1 MLKTI
6 LIIGFFVFMAMALV
20 LMLQNS
26 RMPADLGV
34 HAGLLAP
41 LPASPNAV
49 SSQTDRKNRQVVPLP
64 FIGDLP
70 QTRQILLQ
78 VIESYPGRVQ
88 IISATDTY
96 IHCVF
101 STDWLRFKDDVEFF
115 LDAESKVVH
124 FRSASRSGF
133 SDMGM
138 NRRRYETLAALY
150 QRAH

>member
-1 MLKTI
+1 MLKTTL
-6 LIIGFFVFMAMALV
+6 LIGLFVFMAMALV
-20 LMLQNS
+20 LFLQNS

-34 HAGLLAP
+34 RAGQLAP

-49 SSQTDRKNRQVVPLP
+49 SSQTDRKNRKVAPLP
-64 FIGDLP
+64 FVGDLQ
-70 QTRQILLQ
+70 QTRQTLQQ

-88 IISATDTY
+88 LVSATDSY

-101 STDWLRFKDDVEFF
+101 STAWLRFKDDVEFF

-138 NRRRYETLAALY
+138 NRRRYEALAALY

>member
-6 LIIGFFVFMAMALV
+6 LIIGLFVFAGIALV
-20 LMLQNS
+20 LFLQNS
-26 RMPADLGV
+26 RIPAELGV
-34 HAGLLAP
+34 HAGQLAP

-49 SSQTDRKNRQVVPLP
+49 SSQTDRKNRQVAPLP

-88 IISATDTY
+88 LISATDTY

-101 STDWLRFKDDVEFF
+101 STAWLRFRDDAEFF
-115 LDAESKVVH
+115 LDPESKVIH